1 MNPVKPPISLGDHG
15 PLIADQHTALRAMID
30 NGYRNALAFT
40 AEAQDVIQ
48 QGLPAESEA
57 VCYGPAAQLFV
68 ARLQEFIGA
77 GDSSAMLRR
86 YHWEVGHR

>member
-1 MNPVKPPISLGDHG
+1 MNPVEPQISPGDRG
-15 PLIADQHTALRAMID
+15 PLIADLHAALRAMID
-30 NGYRNALAFT
+30 NGYLNALAFT
-40 AEAQDVIQ
+40 AETQDVIQ
-48 QGLPAESEA
+48 RGLPAESEA
-57 VCYGPAAQLFV
+57 VFYGPAAQLFV